1 MGKGARQKTEPTDS
15 FPIVAIGMSA
25 GGLETATQFLNAMPA
40 KSGLGFVIIQHLEP
54 TRKSLLT
61 ELLAR
66 QTKMP
71 VVEIEEGMRVEP
83 DRVHVII
90 PNKTV
95 LIEKGVLKLV
105 PPAEK
110 RGYRHPIDKFF
121 TSLAHDRAE
130 KAIGIILTGAGSNGT
145 AGLLD
150 IKHAGGMCMVQDPA
164 TAKFDSMPRHAINSG
179 QADFIL
185 PPEEMPKA
193 LLGYVRHPYTDGE
206 EPPEAIAKG
215 RSSLDDVL
223 TLIRA
228 RTGYDFRPY
237 KRNTLL
243 RRTHRRMGLAHI
255 EKLDDYL
262 TALRNDPGEVTALSR
277 DLMINVTAFF
287 RDEDAWQALDKDVII
302 PIVEQ
307 AQASQ
312 SIRAWVPACSTGE
325 EAYSIAMLLDE
336 RIEQSGKKLSVK
348 IFATDAGDHNLN
360 SARKGMFPGS
370 MVESMPP
377 ARLERFFDQVG
388 EDYRVKADIRET
400 VLFAPQNLLTDP
412 PYSRMDLVSCRN
424 FLIYLQPE
432 AQDRVLSLAHF
443 ALRQGGYLFL
453 GNAETVGSRDHLFET
468 ISKRWRIY
476 RRLGPQRSSAIDF
489 SAWPAREI
497 PKAALTEGP
506 KLADVAA
513 RTIAGRYGPAS
524 VIIDEHFRIQHYHG
538 ETGDY
543 LSHPK
548 GAPTLDLLT
557 LARNSLTMAIRR
569 AVQDTRK
576 AGEPVS
582 ISAGDEGK
590 TVVTAETIDSGEQ
603 KGLTLVSF
611 SRPKA
616 GAASKSARKPRKAAD
631 SGREQALEEELSA
644 ARDEL
649 RGTIEQFETS
659 NEELKAANEE
669 VTSVNE
675 ELQATNEELETSK
688 EELQSLNEELSAV
701 NSQLEHKLLELEEAG
716 DDLRNLL
723 AGNEIATIFLDTKMR
738 IKWFS
743 PAVKE
748 LFDLVDRD
756 IGRPIANFAQKFA
769 DGDLVGK
776 AEASMDRLAVFEEEV
791 RAESGKC
798 FLLRVQPY
806 RTRDNRIGGA
816 VASFVDVTDIK
827 RKQGELREARDF
839 AEAIVNTVRD
849 PLLVL
854 TADCKVVS
862 ANPAFYKMFKLK
874 PAEVEGQPWFEI
886 ADRQWDTPR
895 LHDLLE
901 KMLPEKG
908 QVNDFE
914 VEHDFPKL
922 GRRLILVNARRIPGE
937 GDRPDL
943 ILIAKEDITARRD
956 TERHQE
962 LLVGELSH
970 RVKNTLAIVQSIA
983 TQTLRHS
990 KDLEQF
996 DRAFIGRIH
1005 ALSRAHDMV
1014 LNSGFA
1020 DIELKSIIEQ
1030 AVKPFQINGQIKVKS
1045 GPSIPLGQ
1053 ASSQCLTLL
1062 LHELATNAV
1071 KYGALSADKGAVGID
1086 WKVDGRDG
1094 SRRVI
1099 LNWNERGGPEVKE
1112 EPKASHGTRFIEKSV
1127 IHELRGRAK
1136 LDFESGGLRATIAFP
1151 VEEADKT

>member
-1 MGKGARQKTEPTDS
+1 MGKGGSQKTEPKDT

-54 TRKSLLT
+54 TRNSLLA
-61 ELLAR
+61 ELLAK

-83 DRVHVII
+83 NRVHVIV

-95 LIEKGVLKLV
+95 LIEDGVLKLV

-110 RGYRHPIDKFF
+110 RGRRHPIDKFF

-130 KAIGIILTGAGSNGT
+130 KAIGIILSGAGSNGT

-150 IKHAGGMCMVQDPA
+150 IKHAGGMCMAQDPA
-164 TAKFDSMPRHAINSG
+164 TAKFDSMPRHAINTG

-193 LLGYVRHPYTDGE
+193 LLGYVRHPYTDGA

-228 RTGYDFRPY
+228 RTGHDFRPY

-287 RDEDAWQALDKDVII
+287 RDEDAWDALDKDVIT

-307 AQASQ
+307 AQSNQA
-312 SIRAWVPACSTGE
+312 IRAWVPACSTGE

-348 IFATDAGDHNLN
+348 IFATDVGDHNLG

-377 ARLERFFDQVG
+377 KRLERFFDRVG
-388 EDYRVKADIRET
+388 EDYRVKSDIRET

-443 ALRQGGYLFL
+443 ALRKGGYLFL

-468 ISKRWRIY
+468 VSKRWRIY

-497 PKAALTEGP
+497 PRAALTEGP
-506 KLADVAA
+506 KLADIAA

-548 GAPTLDLLT
+548 GAPTIDLLT

-569 AVQDTRK
+569 AVQDARN

-582 ISAGDEGK
+582 VSAGDEGK
-590 TVVTAETIDSGEQ
+590 TVVTAEAIDSKEQ

-611 SRPKA
+611 SRPSA
-616 GAASKSARKPRKAAD
+616 GTAKSARKPRKAAD
-631 SGREQALEEELSA
+631 PSREQELEEELGA

-649 RGTIEQFETS
+649 RGTIEQFETT

-701 NSQLEHKLLELEEAG
+701 NSQLERKLAELEEAG

-723 AGNEIATIFLDTKMR
+723 AGNEIATIFLDSKMR
-738 IKWFS
+738 IKWFT
-743 PAVKE
+743 PAIQE
-748 LFDLVDRD
+748 LFDLVGRD
-756 IGRPIANFAQKFA
+756 IGRPISNFAQKFA

-816 VASFVDVTDIK
+816 VASFVDVTDLK
-827 RKQGELREARDF
+827 HKQDELRAARDF
-839 AEAIVNTVRD
+839 AEAIVSTVRD

-854 TADCKVVS
+854 TADFKVVS
-862 ANPAFYKMFKLK
+862 ANPAFYQMFKLK
-874 PAEVEGQPWFEI
+874 PAQVEGQPWFEI

-901 KMLPEKG
+901 KMLPEKE
-908 QVNDFE
+908 QINDFE

-922 GRRLILVNARRIPGE
+922 GKRCILVNARRIAGE
-937 GDRPDL
+937 GDRPEL
-943 ILIAKEDITARRD
+943 ILIAKEDITGRRD
-956 TERHQE
+956 AERHQE

-983 TQTLRHS
+983 TQTLRNS
-990 KDLEQF
+990 KDFEQF

-1014 LNSGFA
+1014 LNSGFT

-1030 AVKPFQINGQIKVKS
+1030 AVKPFQINGQIKVRK
-1045 GPSIPLGQ
+1045 GPSVPLGQ
-1053 ASSQCLTLL
+1053 AASQCLTLL
-1062 LHELATNAV
+1062 LHELSTNAV
-1071 KYGALSADKGAVGID
+1071 KYGALSVDEGAVGID
-1086 WKVDGRDG
+1086 WTIDGRDG
-1094 SRRVI
+1094 ARKVV
-1099 LNWNERGGPEVKE
+1099 LNWNERGGPEVTSR
-1112 EPKASHGTRFIEKSV
+1112 PRSSHGTRFIEKSV
-1127 IHELRGRAK
+1127 AHELRGKAK
-1136 LDFESGGLRATIAFP
+1136 LDFEPGGLRATIAFP
-1151 VEEADKT
+1151 VEESEKA

>member
-1 MGKGARQKTEPTDS
+1 MGKGGRQKTEAKDA

-25 GGLETATQFLNAMPA
+25 GGLETATQFLNAMPP

-95 LIEKGVLKLV
+95 LIEKGMLKLV
-105 PPAEK
+105 PPVEK
-110 RGYRHPIDKFF
+110 RGRRHPIDKFF

-150 IKHAGGMCMVQDPA
+150 IKNAGGMCMVQDPA
-164 TAKFDSMPRHAINSG
+164 TAKFDSMPRHAINTG
-179 QADFIL
+179 QADFVL

-193 LLGYVRHPYTDGE
+193 LLGYVRHPYTDGA
-206 EPPEAIAKG
+206 EPPEAIARG

-228 RTGYDFRPY
+228 RTGHDFRPY
-237 KRNTLL
+237 KRNTLM

-262 TALRNDPGEVTALSR
+262 TALRNDPGEVDALSR

-287 RDEDAWQALDKDVII
+287 RDEDAWDALDKDVIT

-307 AQASQ
+307 AEPSQA
-312 SIRAWVPACSTGE
+312 IRAWVPACSTGE

-336 RIEQSGKKLSVK
+336 RIEESGKKLSVK
-348 IFATDAGDHNLN
+348 IFATDVGDHNLG
-360 SARKGMFPGS
+360 SARKGMFPAS

-377 ARLERFFDQVG
+377 ARLERFFDRAG

-476 RRLGPQRSSAIDF
+476 RRLGPARSSAIDF

-506 KLADVAA
+506 KLADIAA
-513 RTIAGRYGPAS
+513 KTIAGRYGPAS
-524 VIIDEHFRIQHYHG
+524 VIIDKHFRIQHFHG

-548 GAPTLDLLT
+548 GTPTLDLLS
-557 LARNSLTMAIRR
+557 LARTTLTMAIRR
-569 AVQDTRK
+569 AVQDARK

-582 ISAGDEGK
+582 VSAGDEGK
-590 TVVTAETIDSGEQ
+590 TVVTAEAIDSGEQ

-611 SRPKA
+611 SRPSA
-616 GAASKSARKPRKAAD
+616 GARKSARKPRKAAD
-631 SGREQALEEELSA
+631 SSREQELEEELGA

-701 NSQLEHKLLELEEAG
+701 NSQLERKLQELEEAG

-723 AGNEIATIFLDTKMR
+723 AGNQIATIFLDTSMR

-756 IGRPIANFAQKFA
+756 VGRPISNFAQKFA
-769 DGDLVGK
+769 DGSLVDK
-776 AEASMDRLAVFEEEV
+776 ARASMDRLAAFEEEV

-806 RTRDNRIGGA
+806 RTRDNRIAGA
-816 VASFVDVTDIK
+816 VASFLDISDLK
-827 RKQGELREARDF
+827 GEQRELRAARDF
-839 AEAIVNTVRD
+839 AEATVNTVRD

-862 ANPAFYKMFKLK
+862 ANPAFYRMFKLK
-874 PAEVEGQPWFEI
+874 PGEVEGKPWFEI
-886 ADRQWDTPR
+886 ENGQWDVPR
-895 LHDLLE
+895 LHELLE
-901 KMLPEKG
+901 KMLPEEG

-922 GRRLILVNARRIPGE
+922 GKRCILVNARRIAGE
-937 GDRPDL
+937 GKRPDL
-943 ILIAKEDITARRD
+943 ILIAKEDITDRRD
-956 TERHQE
+956 AERHQL

-990 KDLEQF
+990 KDFEQF

-1014 LNSGFA
+1014 LNSGFT

-1030 AVKPFQINGQIKVKS
+1030 AVKPFQINGQIKVSK
-1045 GPSIPLGQ
+1045 GPSVPLGQ
-1053 ASSQCLTLL
+1053 AASQCLTLL
-1062 LHELATNAV
+1062 FHELATNAV
-1071 KYGALSADKGAVGID
+1071 KYGALSADNGGVAID
-1086 WKVDGRDG
+1086 WKIDGRDG
-1094 SRRVI
+1094 SRRVV
-1099 LNWNERGGPEVKE
+1099 LNWSERGGPEVTS
-1112 EPKASHGTRFIEKSV
+1112 PPRPSHGTRFIQKSV
-1127 IHELRGRAK
+1127 AHDLRGEAK
-1136 LDFESGGLRATIAFP
+1136 LDFEPAGLRATIAFP
-1151 VEEADKT
+1151 VEESEKA

>member
-1 MGKGARQKTEPTDS
+1 MGKGARQKNQPTDA

-25 GGLETATQFLNAMPA
+25 GGLETATQFLNAMPP

-61 ELLAR
+61 ELLAK

-95 LIEKGVLKLV
+95 LIKDGVLKLV
-105 PPAEK
+105 PPAEA
-110 RGYRHPIDKFF
+110 RGRRHPIDKFF
-121 TSLAHDRAE
+121 TALAHDRAE
-130 KAIGIILTGAGSNGT
+130 KAIGIILSGAGSNGT

-150 IKHAGGMCMVQDPA
+150 IKNAGGMCMVQDPA
-164 TAKFDSMPRHAINSG
+164 TAKFDSMPRHAINTG
-179 QADFIL
+179 QADFVL
-185 PPEEMPKA
+185 SPEKMPKA
-193 LLGYVRHPYTDGE
+193 LLGYVRHPYTDGG
-206 EPPEAIAKG
+206 EPPEAAAKG

-228 RTGYDFRPY
+228 RTGHDFRPY

-243 RRTHRRMGLAHI
+243 RRTYRRMGLAHI

-262 TALRNDPGEVTALSR
+262 TALRNDPEEVLALNR

-287 RDEDAWQALDKDVII
+287 RDDDAWDALDRDAIT
-302 PIVEQ
+302 PIVD
-307 AQASQ
+307 
-312 SIRAWVPACSTGE
+312 RAAAHDHVRVWVPACSTGE

-336 RIEQSGKKLSVK
+336 RIEEAGKPLNVK
-348 IFATDAGDHNLN
+348 IFATDVADQNLS
-360 SARKGMFPGS
+360 SARKGLFPAS

-377 ARLERFFDQVG
+377 ERLERFFDRAGDDYQV
-388 EDYRVKADIRET
+388 KPDIRET

-468 ISKRWRIY
+468 VSKRWRIY
-476 RRLGPQRSSAIDF
+476 KRIGPARSSAIDF
-489 SAWPAREI
+489 AAWPAREMH
-497 PKAALTEGP
+497 AGASTEAP

-524 VIIDEHFRIQHYHG
+524 VIIDEHFRIQHFHG
-538 ETGDY
+538 ETDNF

-548 GAPTLDLLT
+548 GAPTFDLLT
-557 LARNSLTMAIRR
+557 LARKTMTMAIRR
-569 AVQDTRK
+569 AVQDARK
-576 AGEPVS
+576 KGGPVS
-582 ISAGDEGK
+582 VAAGDDDK
-590 TVVTAETIDSGEQ
+590 TVVTAEPIGSNDQ

-611 SRPKA
+611 SRPNE
-616 GAASKSARKPRKAAD
+616 GAASAPVRKARKTAE
-631 SGREQALEEELSA
+631 SGREQQLEEELQA

-649 RGTIEQFETS
+649 RGTVEQFETS

-701 NSQLEHKLLELEEAG
+701 NSQLERKLEELEQAG
-716 DDLRNLL
+716 DDLKNLL
-723 AGNEIATIFLDTKMR
+723 AGNEIATIFLDANMR

-756 IGRPIANFAQKFA
+756 VGRPISNFAQKFV
-769 DGDLVGK
+769 DGDLAGK
-776 AEASMDRLAVFEEEV
+776 ARAAMDRLATFEEDV
-791 RAESGKC
+791 QAENGKY

-806 RTRDNRIGGA
+806 RTRDNRIAGA
-816 VASFVDVTDIK
+816 VASFVDITDLK

-839 AEAIVNTVRD
+839 AEAIVSTVRD

-854 TADCKVVS
+854 TGDFKIVS
-862 ANPAFYKMFKLK
+862 ANPAFYQMFKLK
-874 PAEVEGQPWFEI
+874 QADIEGQPWFEI
-886 ADRQWDTPR
+886 ADRQWDVPR
-895 LHDLLE
+895 LHELLE

-922 GRRLILVNARRIPGE
+922 GKRCILVNARRIAGQGE
-937 GDRPDL
+937 RPEL
-943 ILIAKEDITARRD
+943 ILIAKEDITDRRNS
-956 TERHQE
+956 ERHQD

-970 RVKNTLAIVQSIA
+970 RVKNTLTIVQSIA
-983 TQTLRHS
+983 TQTMRNS
-990 KDLEQF
+990 KDLDQF
-996 DRAFIGRIH
+996 DKAFFGRLH
-1005 ALSRAHDMV
+1005 ALARAHDMV
-1014 LNSGFA
+1014 LNSGFN
-1020 DIELKSIIEQ
+1020 DIELGSIIEQ
-1030 AVKPFQINGQIKVKS
+1030 AVKPFQVNGQIKVGK
-1045 GPSIPLGQ
+1045 GPSVPLGQ
-1053 ASSQCLTLL
+1053 AASQCLTLL
-1062 LHELATNAV
+1062 LHELSTNAV
-1071 KYGALSADKGAVGID
+1071 KYGALSADDGTVGID
-1086 WKVDGRDG
+1086 WKVAGRDG
-1094 SRRVI
+1094 SRRVT
-1099 LNWNERGGPEVKE
+1099 LSWNERGGPEVTGQ
-1112 EPKASHGTRFIEKSV
+1112 PRSSHGTRFIERSV
-1127 IHELRGRAK
+1127 AHDLRGQAK
-1136 LDFESGGLRATIAFP
+1136 LNFEPSGLRATIAFP
-1151 VEEADKT
+1151 AEEADKT